1 MKINKF
7 LAAGVAVSMLLC
19 GCGSTSSSTDTA
31 NGFYEEFF
39 SSEQQESSSYEELT
53 YDYYCAA
60 DLVGEALADIKAA
73 GIDYNTIFSLADYNV
88 ETAKPYTILI
98 DETCAFAAGVICKG
112 DAVIM
117 DGVDTSV
124 TMHDID
130 PDFDIDKQ
138 LCWSAAFQAHYN
150 KRIITTSD
158 GEKFNLR
165 YMWRPQDPEKIF
177 YVDTDVPSDCAFI
190 YQDSYVYLPQY
201 DFMWFNWGD
210 SIYDVQSSLIDK
222 GFKLKES
229 PYFSNCLTTNSV
241 SEQLYG
247 HEFYEEIYYNDN
259 MQLTGGKYCVY
270 TSYSEI
276 ADVFELA
283 VKDVIAKYGDT
294 YDLYLTNQFKSLDE
308 MLEYMRETDYIDPYN
323 FKAQLKWNV
332 NGHTAIFVTI
342 YSLDVEIEYKSI
354 ESTGGTGYTENSLI

>member
-7 LAAGVAVSMLLC
+7 LAAGVAVSVLLC
-19 GCGSTSSSTDTA
+19 GCGSTSSSSDTE
-31 NGFYEEFF
+31 NEFYEDFF
-39 SSEQQESSSYEELT
+39 SSEQQESTSYEEIT

-60 DLVGEALADIKAA
+60 DLVGEALADINAA
-73 GIDYNTIFSLADYNV
+73 GFDYDTIFSLADYNV

-117 DGVDTSV
+117 DGIDTSV
-124 TMHDID
+124 TMHDLD
-130 PDFDIDKQ
+130 PDFDIENQ

-177 YVDTDVPSDCAFI
+177 YVDTEVPSDCTFI

-229 PYFSNCLTTNSV
+229 SYYSNCLTTNSV

-342 YSLDVEIEYKSI
+342 HSLDVEIEYKSI
-354 ESTGGTGYTENSLI
+354 ESTGGTGYTEDSLI